1 MGENDQEGAAT
12 PSRRV
17 PRQSRGVET
26 RNSILEAA
34 KALFAERGYEGTTTH
49 QIARRAGTSV
59 GALYRYFSGK
69 EAILKEIYRLEVSGL
84 RTRILEGFSVV
95 DVVTKEAS
103 ELVRTAMRLAFSIY
117 AERPALWRVLLEQ
130 SRKVPDLVEI
140 RRSQEA
146 ELHETVRQ
154 ILSSA
159 PNVRLPD
166 IEAGAYLISVFLE
179 SLILD
184 YILYRRDHLAFGD
197 DRVIDVAVDFIMHY
211 VLGLAQK

>member
-12 PSRRV
+12 RSRRI

-34 KALFAERGYEGTTTH
+34 MALLAERGYEGTTTH

-69 EAILKEIYRLEVSGL
+69 EAILQEIYRMEVSGL

-95 DVVTKEAS
+95 DVVTKDAS
-103 ELVRTAMRLAFSIY
+103 ELVRTAMRLAFSTY

-130 SRKVPDLVEI
+130 SRKVPELAEI
-140 RRSQEA
+140 RQSQEA
-146 ELHETVRQ
+146 ELYQTVQQ

-166 IEAGAYLISVFLE
+166 VEAGAYLISVFLE

-184 YILYRRDHLAFGD
+184 YILYRRDRLAFGD

-211 VLGLAQK
+211 VFGK